1 MNETAKFV
9 LMFYKF
15 FDIFNISNFTSSH
28 HQRKPF
34 KAPFRK
40 GDDYR
45 LTVSKMSK
53 RFDKDI
59 IFPQKIF
66 LCIWMNGTALDVCK
80 HGIYRI
86 PVFLQK
92 TDLDG
97 FTKKQCVVYC
107 PLFIRFSLQSMVT
120 FSSPRLTLFPA
131 SLTRIP
137 VFYWNVNDALLYSDS
152 WSQKT

>member
-1 MNETAKFV
+1 MGNALQLTGGTEVNETAKFV
-9 LMFYKF
+9 LMFDKF

-59 IFPQKIF
+59 IFPQWLEEDF
-66 LCIWMNGTALDVCK
+66 LVYLDF
-80 HGIYRI
+80 YYYYYY
-86 PVFLQK
+86 
-92 TDLDG
+92 D
-97 FTKKQCVVYC
+97 FT
-107 PLFIRFSLQSMVT
+107 RF
-120 FSSPRLTLFPA
+120 
-131 SLTRIP
+131 
-137 VFYWNVNDALLYSDS
+137 
-152 WSQKT
+152 K